1 MKSSNATCNLD
12 PIPTWLLKLCAS
24 ELTPVIMKMINLSL
38 SEGHVPEAWKVAIL
52 IPILK
57 KYGLD
62 LVFEN
67 FRPVSNM
74 SFVSKATE
82 KAVVSQLFEH
92 CADNA
97 PLPNNQSSY
106 RQFHSTETALLRVHN
121 DILMNMDQ
129 QKVTLLV
136 LLDLSAAFDTID
148 HEILTDI
155 LKLEFGVIGNALK
168 WIKSFLSCRKQ
179 RINIKQKFSAN
190 FTLNCGVPQGS
201 CLGPVLFLLY
211 VSQLFQIINRHLPS
225 SHGYADD
232 TQLYLSFRPESPVV
246 QDQAIQTINNCI
258 VEVRAWLVS
267 HKLMFNDTK
276 TEFLIIGTRQQLS
289 KVTIDSI
296 EVGDAD
302 IKPVQEVR
310 NLGSWFDEHMSMNV
324 HVGKVCSKAF
334 RGLYNIRQIRKFLS
348 IESTKTLVHAFVTSH
363 LDYCNSL
370 LFGIPQYQLQR
381 LQRVLNAA
389 ARVTC
394 LIPRCA
400 HITPVLMHLHWLPV
414 KFRVDF
420 KIALLVY
427 KALHG
432 MAPGYI
438 MELLLEKPNCCYQLR
453 SDDQGLLFI
462 PKTRAKT
469 LGDRAFVHAAPSIWN
484 MLPYGIRNSKTIDCF
499 KSQLKTFLFK
509 KAFDSNF

>member
-1 MKSSNATCNLD
+1 M
-12 PIPTWLLKLCAS
+12 
-24 ELTPVIMKMINLSL
+24 
-38 SEGHVPEAWKVAIL
+38 
-52 IPILK
+52 
-57 KYGLD
+57 
-62 LVFEN
+62 
-67 FRPVSNM
+67 
-74 SFVSKATE
+74 
-82 KAVVSQLFEH
+82 
-92 CADNA
+92 
-97 PLPNNQSSY
+97 
-106 RQFHSTETALLRVHN
+106 
-121 DILMNMDQ
+121 
-129 QKVTLLV
+129 

-211 VSQLFQIINRHLPS
+211 VSQLFQIINRHPPS

-348 IESTKTLVHAFVTSH
+348 IESTKT
-363 LDYCNSL
+363 
-370 LFGIPQYQLQR
+370 R
-381 LQRVLNAA
+381 
-389 ARVTC
+389 TC
-394 LIPRCA
+394 LCDV
-400 HITPVLMHLHWLPV
+400 TL
-414 KFRVDF
+414 
-420 KIALLVY
+420 
-427 KALHG
+427 
-432 MAPGYI
+432 
-438 MELLLEKPNCCYQLR
+438 
-453 SDDQGLLFI
+453 GLLQFSLVRHSPI
-462 PKTRAKT
+462 PTSASST
-469 LGDRAFVHAAPSIWN
+469 S
-484 MLPYGIRNSKTIDCF
+484 
-499 KSQLKTFLFK
+499 SQCRC
-509 KAFDSNF
+509 

>member
-1 MKSSNATCNLD
+1 
-12 PIPTWLLKLCAS
+12 
-24 ELTPVIMKMINLSL
+24 
-38 SEGHVPEAWKVAIL
+38 
-52 IPILK
+52 
-57 KYGLD
+57 
-62 LVFEN
+62 
-67 FRPVSNM
+67 
-74 SFVSKATE
+74 
-82 KAVVSQLFEH
+82 
-92 CADNA
+92 
-97 PLPNNQSSY
+97 
-106 RQFHSTETALLRVHN
+106 
-121 DILMNMDQ
+121 MNMDQ

-400 HITPVLMHLHWLPV
+400 HITL
-414 KFRVDF
+414 
-420 KIALLVY
+420 
-427 KALHG
+427 
-432 MAPGYI
+432 
-438 MELLLEKPNCCYQLR
+438 
-453 SDDQGLLFI
+453 S
-462 PKTRAKT
+462 
-469 LGDRAFVHAAPSIWN
+469 
-484 MLPYGIRNSKTIDCF
+484 
-499 KSQLKTFLFK
+499 
-509 KAFDSNF
+509 